1 LQAVGEGRIWRQD
14 AARNSRWDAG
24 GTT

>member
-1 LQAVGEGRIWRQD
+1 LQAVGAGRVWRQD